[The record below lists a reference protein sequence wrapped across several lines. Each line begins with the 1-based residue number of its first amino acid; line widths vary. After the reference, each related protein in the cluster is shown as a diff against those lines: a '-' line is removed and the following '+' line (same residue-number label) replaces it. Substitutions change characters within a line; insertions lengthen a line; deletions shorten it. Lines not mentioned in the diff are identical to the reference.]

1 MPSALLDGYD
11 AGGYPQTPFLSFS
24 SARRK
29 ELKEAS
35 TPSKASPYMGRMQ
48 LIPGRDRPPS
58 KFWYGS
64 PAFALNR
71 LTLSTHSGFAMIF

>member
-1 MPSALLDGYD
+1 
-11 AGGYPQTPFLSFS
+11 LSFS

-48 LIPGRDRPPS
+48 PLLLSLRHLGKLGPS
-58 KFWYGS
+58 KVPLVIYWLREMFEITVGKPIRDY
-64 PAFALNR
+64 LV
-71 LTLSTHSGFAMIF
+71 GFCCVNLKK